1 MTRLM
6 RTTFKKIFCLLAC
19 SIASFCFSSCGE
31 DDGPAPGLMWDF
43 HPIEIYIT
51 LTGENGEDLLNPE
64 TPGSYAALATTA
76 TFRDKTY
83 AKDEFK
89 EDDMR
94 KTRFYMPTMYGIRT
108 FLRRDGR
115 YALVF
120 GELDQTMIYK
130 DEKLTIDWGNG
141 TQDVITFSSRIKWK
155 GGKPDN
161 ISSYK
166 LNGKEAAK
174 NIPHPT
180 IDIRK

>member
-1 MTRLM
+1 M

-19 SIASFCFSSCGE
+19 SIASFCFSSCE
-31 DDGPAPGLMWDF
+31 QDDPDPGITKEWDF
-43 HPIEIYIT
+43 CPIEIYLT

-89 EDDMR
+89 EDDMQ

-108 FLRRDGR
+108 FLRPDGR

-120 GELDQTMIYK
+120 GELDKTMIYK

-155 GGKPDN
+155 GDKTDT

-174 NIPHPT
+174 DTSHPT

>member
-1 MTRLM
+1 MKS
-6 RTTFKKIFCLLAC
+6 TFKKIFCLLAC
-19 SIASFCFSSCGE
+19 SIVSFCFSSC
-31 DDGPAPGLMWDF
+31 DPDGPEIEWDF
-43 HPIEIYIT
+43 YPIEIYIT

-76 TFRDKTY
+76 TFQGQTY

-89 EDDMR
+89 EEDMQG
-94 KTRFYMPTMYGIRT
+94 TRYYMPIMHGIRT
-108 FLRRDGR
+108 FLRNDGR

-120 GELDQTMIYK
+120 GELDQTKTYM

-155 GGKPDN
+155 GDTPNN

-174 NIPHPT
+174 DTHSPT

>member
-1 MTRLM
+1 M

-31 DDGPAPGLMWDF
+31 DDDPDPGITEERDF
-43 HPIEIYIT
+43 YPIEIYIT

-89 EDDMR
+89 EDDMQ

>member
-19 SIASFCFSSCGE
+19 SIASFGFSSCGE
-31 DDGPAPGLMWDF
+31 DDEPVLGMIWDF
-43 HPIEIYIT
+43 IPIEIYIT
-51 LTGENGEDLLNPE
+51 LTGENGADLLNPE

-89 EDDMR
+89 EDDMQ

-108 FLRRDGR
+108 FLRNDGR

-120 GELDQTMIYK
+120 GELDKTMIYK

-155 GGKPDN
+155 GDKTDT

-174 NIPHPT
+174 DTSHPT

>member
-31 DDGPAPGLMWDF
+31 DDGPALGMIWDF
-43 HPIEIYIT
+43 IPIEIYIT
-51 LTGENGEDLLNPE
+51 LTDENGADLLNPD

-89 EDDMR
+89 EEDIQ
-94 KTRFYMPTMYGIRT
+94 KTRYIMPKMRGIRT
-108 FLRRDGR
+108 FLRNDGR
-115 YALVF
+115 YALAF
-120 GELDQTMIYK
+120 GELDQTTTYK

-155 GGKPDN
+155 GEKPYN

-174 NIPHPT
+174 DTPWPT